1 MVELNEDTFTLYA
14 ASHYDNIQCTSIK
27 EFNEDLLRF
36 KYLNKLFFR
45 YVNKNELKERLILN
59 HIIILYNVFG
69 DALNKM
75 IFLKI
80 EQSYWD
86 ILATFL
92 VYINRMPDEELSKYS
107 LDQNVINVLRKI

>member
-45 YVNKNELKERLILN
+45 YVNKNGTTAGS
-59 HIIILYNVFG
+59 V
-69 DALNKM
+69 
-75 IFLKI
+75 
-80 EQSYWD
+80 S
-86 ILATFL
+86 
-92 VYINRMPDEELSKYS
+92 LSAAAS
-107 LDQNVINVLRKI
+107 CISSSSGGRFQRK